1 MALTNM
7 LSVSSL
13 TVANSGTPGR
23 LFEQPLLDLGVV
35 LHHAVAR
42 CRRLGRVELVAVLL
56 NNNAC
61 RCPHIVLAAVRLLNN
76 GDRHVHPDGGL
87 LVAVLL
93 PLKIGWIHF
102 SLRDHT

>member
-1 MALTNM
+1 MALLNM

-42 CRRLGRVELVAVLL
+42 CRRLVCIE
-56 NNNAC
+56 
-61 RCPHIVLAAVRLLNN
+61 LAAVRLLND
-76 GDRHVHPDGGL
+76 GDRNVHPDGGL
-87 LVAVLL
+87 LIAVLL
-93 PLKIGWIHF
+93 PLKLGWIHLF
-102 SLRDHT
+102 LTDHN